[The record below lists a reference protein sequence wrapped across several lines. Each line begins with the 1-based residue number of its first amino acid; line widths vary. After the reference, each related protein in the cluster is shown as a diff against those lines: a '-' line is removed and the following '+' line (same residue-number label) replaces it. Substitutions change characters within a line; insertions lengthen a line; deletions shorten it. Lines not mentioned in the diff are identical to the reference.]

1 LAAIV
6 ANRKSWARTRRPPR
20 SYTSST
26 VGWVG
31 PRRLSAA
38 IPIKQQQFHA
48 TNQPRGRGVGA
59 VPGLA
64 GYGTPWVSG
73 FRVSWP
79 ASPLSQGQPTSIINE
94 EDSLQ

>member
-1 LAAIV
+1 MAAIKLNTESR
-6 ANRKSWARTRRPPR
+6 AWTRRPPR
-20 SYTSST
+20 SYKST
-26 VGWVG
+26 AVGWVG

-38 IPIKQQQFHA
+38 VPIKQQQLYA

-59 VPGLA
+59 VTA

-79 ASPLSQGQPTSIINE
+79 ASPLSQGQPTSINYE
-94 EDSLQ
+94 EDSL

>member
-6 ANRKSWARTRRPPR
+6 ANRESRARTRRPPR

-73 FRVSWP
+73 FTDSVTRKP
-79 ASPLSQGQPTSIINE
+79 ALPRAAHFNYL
-94 EDSLQ
+94 